1 MPTKIPWT
9 QETWE
14 IIQGCTKVSPGCQNC
29 YAERLANTRLKRF
42 YPGGFGQVV
51 LREDQMS
58 KPLHWRKARM
68 IFPCSRSDLLHESV
82 PIRYILEVFDVM
94 KACPQHIFQVL
105 TKRPERA
112 LWRLGL
118 AEFYRGRWPENI
130 WFGVSVENQEWADKR
145 LPLLAQIPAR
155 VRFVSLEPLLGPVN
169 LEKWLPLFPSQA
181 TLTHFPFVQWVI
193 VGGESGPNHRPME
206 IQWLA
211 DVVAQCKEA
220 GVPVWVKQA
229 SSLWPGQQGDI
240 PDDLWALKQYPVT
253 VDSER

>member
-14 IIQGCTKVSPGCQNC
+14 IVQGCTKVSLGCQNC
-29 YAERLANTRLKRF
+29 YAKRLANTRLKRF

-118 AEFYRGRWPENI
+118 AEFYRERWPENV

-145 LPLLAQIPAR
+145 LPLLAQIPAK
-155 VRFVSLEPLLGPVN
+155 VRWISCEPLLGPID
-169 LEKWLPLFPSQA
+169 LSRYKCCKGSRRQISWC
-181 TLTHFPFVQWVI
+181 VI
-193 VGGESGPNHRPME
+193 GGESGPNHRPME
-206 IQWLA
+206 VQWLE
-211 DVVAQCKEA
+211 DIVRQCQEA

-229 SSLWPGQQGDI
+229 SSLRPGQQGDI

-253 VDSER
+253 LDSER